1 MNSRV
6 LILVFAGLIMGL
18 LSCKKGNGDVLATV
32 QTTNLNVVNASA
44 DTLNFYDDG
53 TRVNNGSNLYPDG
66 SLGYQAVTAGAQS
79 YQFKKAG
86 SPNTLVDISLTLDV
100 STLAVQKL
108 YSIFIAGETAD
119 KVIFTRDTLV
129 SDTGARVRFVNASP
143 ITGTLDVTIG
153 NTFNYKKL
161 AFKSATGFIHV
172 NSGKNTLTIYQS
184 GSTTPLAQ
192 GTLTLNGSTSYTLFT
207 RGQLNGTGNSA
218 FAARILTVR

>member
-1 MNSRV
+1 MNRSA
-6 LILVFAGLIMGL
+6 LILVFAGLVIGL

-32 QTTNLNVVNASA
+32 QTTNLNVVNAGA
-44 DTLNFYDDG
+44 DTLNFYEDG
-53 TRVNNGSNLYPDG
+53 TRVNNGSNLIPDG
-66 SLGYQAVTAGAQS
+66 SLGYTTVTSGAQS

-86 SPNTLVDISLTLDV
+86 SPTALVDVPLTLDV
-100 STLAVQKL
+100 SRL

-119 KVIFTRDTLV
+119 KVFFTRDTLV

-143 ITGTLDVTIG
+143 ISGTLDVTIG

-184 GSTTPLAQ
+184 GSTTPLAL
-192 GTLTLNGSTSYTLFT
+192 GTLTLSGSTSYTLFT

>member
-1 MNSRV
+1 MNRSA
-6 LILVFAGLIMGL
+6 LILVFAGLVIGL

-32 QTTNLNVVNASA
+32 QTTNLNVVNAGA
-44 DTLNFYDDG
+44 DTLNFYEDG
-53 TRVNNGSNLYPDG
+53 TRVNNGSNLIPDG
-66 SLGYQAVTAGAQS
+66 SLGYTTVTSGAQS

-86 SPNTLVDISLTLDV
+86 SPNALVDVPLTLDV
-100 STLAVQKL
+100 SRL

-119 KVIFTRDTLV
+119 KVFFTRDTLV

-184 GSTTPLAQ
+184 GSTTPLAS
-192 GTLTLNGSTSYTLFT
+192 GTLTLSGSTSYTLFT